1 MRIVIPDDYQDA
13 VRSLDCFS
21 KLAGQ
26 QVTVYHDSVKDIETL
41 ATRFRD
47 AEALVLIRERTAI
60 TEPLLSLL
68 PKLKL
73 ICQTGQGMPHIDIA
87 ACTRHRVAV
96 TVGGGTPYAPAEL
109 TWGLVLAAM
118 RHIPQEVARM
128 KALQYPETDR
138 KNEKKP
144 DRLPP
149 LITLPDE
156 LDSTRRNTNR
166 SSGFALGRS
175 LRGRTLGIFGYGK
188 IGSLVASYGRV
199 FGMNVLVWGREG
211 TLARARADGFET
223 ASSQSALFER
233 SDVLSLHI
241 KLTEETR
248 GIVTPADLARM
259 KPSSLLVNTSRASLI
274 EHGALEEALRAGRP
288 GYAALDVYEVEP
300 LTDSPLL
307 HMDRVVCTPHL
318 GYVEKDSYELY
329 FGTAFDQLIAFAE
342 GNPVN
347 IVNPQALEHS

>member
-1 MRIVIPDDYQDA
+1 MPQ
-13 VRSLDCFS
+13 
-21 KLAGQ
+21 
-26 QVTVYHDSVKDIETL
+26 
-41 ATRFRD
+41 
-47 AEALVLIRERTAI
+47 
-60 TEPLLSLL
+60 
-68 PKLKL
+68 LKL

-87 ACTRHRVAV
+87 ACTRHGVAV
-96 TVGGGTPYAPAEL
+96 TVGGGTPYAPAAL

-128 KALQYPETDR
+128 KAAQWQTTLLQYPETDR

-144 DRLPP
+144 DHLPP
-149 LITLPDE
+149 LVTFPDE
-156 LDSTRRNTNR
+156 SDSTRRNTNR
-166 SSGFALGRS
+166 SSGFALGLG

-199 FGMNVLVWGREG
+199 FGMNVLLWGREG

-248 GIVTPADLARM
+248 GIVTPTDLARM
-259 KPSSLLVNTSRASLI
+259 KPSSLLVNTSRAGLI

-347 IVNPQALEHS
+347 IVNPQVLEES

>member
-41 ATRFRD
+41 ATRFQD

-60 TEPLLSLL
+60 TEPLLALL
-68 PKLKL
+68 PQLKL

-87 ACTRHRVAV
+87 ACTRHGVAV

-128 KALQYPETDR
+128 KAGQWQT
-138 KNEKKP
+138 
-144 DRLPP
+144 
-149 LITLPDE
+149 TLG
-156 LDSTRRNTNR
+156 L
-166 SSGFALGRS
+166 S

-199 FGMNVLVWGREG
+199 FGMNILLWGREG

-248 GIVTPADLARM
+248 GIVTPTDLARM
-259 KPSSLLVNTSRASLI
+259 KPSSLLVNTSRAGLI

-347 IVNPQALEHS
+347 IVNPQVLEHS